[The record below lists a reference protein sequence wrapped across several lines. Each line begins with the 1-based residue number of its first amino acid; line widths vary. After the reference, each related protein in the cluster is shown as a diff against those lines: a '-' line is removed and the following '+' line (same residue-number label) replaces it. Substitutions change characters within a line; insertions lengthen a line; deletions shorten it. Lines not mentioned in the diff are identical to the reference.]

1 MRQIVGCNVGERN
14 GPWSPA
20 AVFRRARRR
29 HVLLGDGQCQ
39 VGICRRGEPPGLG
52 QRISRDESE
61 GPRFQSAGSF
71 DVVLGDD
78 DVSRHDPI
86 VRRDL
91 GDGECRLRKRKPA
104 RSTTLCLL
112 AGP

>member
-1 MRQIVGCNVGERN
+1 
-14 GPWSPA
+14 
-20 AVFRRARRR
+20 
-29 HVLLGDGQCQ
+29 
-39 VGICRRGEPPGLG
+39 
-52 QRISRDESE
+52 
-61 GPRFQSAGSF
+61 
-71 DVVLGDD
+71 VVLGDD